1 MSSIE
6 APNTPFSANTTR
18 AASRIR
24 WRVASRRAERG
35 SSTTIVTPLLSI
47 HPCTQYIDVSDTRL
61 YRTTHGGGTQL
72 LRVTSR
78 HPIQHPHTS
87 GRASHARPAEACPV
101 FERLGSWTYRF
112 RFLIVVAWVI
122 AGVFM

>member
-6 APNTPFSANTTR
+6 APKTPFSANTTR

-35 SSTTIVTPLLSI
+35 SSTTIAGLLLSI
-47 HPCTQYIDVSDTRL
+47 HRCTRYIDVSDTLL
-61 YRTTHGGGTQL
+61 YRTTRGGGTQL
-72 LRVTSR
+72 LRVAGRHTLSPTDIGSR
-78 HPIQHPHTS
+78 VP
-87 GRASHARPAEACPV
+87 RRPAEARAV

-112 RFLIVVAWVI
+112 RFLIVIAWV
-122 AGVFM
+122 